1 MSHVTVS
8 DRNARLFEDV
18 LTYTV
23 DNQHTA
29 GISLCGYPILGLLV
43 PVVNA
48 GTVQPEISI
57 DEGATWLPLKKADGT
72 TNAISISGGASA
84 FFVSSDVFT
93 PLAAYVAK
101 LHPNDTDKVRVRLVT
116 GATQTADR
124 TFTWIGVA

>member
-1 MSHVTVS
+1 MPHTTIS
-8 DRNARLFEDV
+8 DRNAHRFDDV

-29 GISLCGYPILGLLV
+29 GTNLSGLPILGLLV

-48 GTVQPEISI
+48 GTITVEISL
-57 DEGATWLPLKKADGT
+57 DGGSTWLPLKQADGST
-72 TNAISISGGASA
+72 AAISITGGASA

-93 PLAAYVAK
+93 PLAAYVAH
-101 LHPNDTDKVRVRLVT
+101 LRDVPNDTLVRLAT